1 MESPSPD
8 IFTYCPPH
16 APHAALPSGARRF
29 RRPLGS
35 RSARV
40 LMNHSSLPFSSSSQE
55 KNGKTDRKWENP
67 PNQLARNIAPLPKV
81 RRVSVKGQPH
91 GQAQLTRKHEP
102 SRLINIGHG
111 QLKIGT

>member
-1 MESPSPD
+1 
-8 IFTYCPPH
+8 
-16 APHAALPSGARRF
+16 
-29 RRPLGS
+29 
-35 RSARV
+35 
-40 LMNHSSLPFSSSSQE
+40 MNHSSLPFSSSSQE

-111 QLKIGT
+111 QLKIGTYVVSSRVARSEAHRVGRGGQSV

>member
-1 MESPSPD
+1 
-8 IFTYCPPH
+8 
-16 APHAALPSGARRF
+16 
-29 RRPLGS
+29 
-35 RSARV
+35 
-40 LMNHSSLPFSSSSQE
+40 MNHSSLPFSSSSQE

-111 QLKIGT
+111 QLKIGTYVVSSRVAVSVISLKTNRSADHTSELQSLMRTSSTLF